1 MFRRLLLAALLLA
14 QTVISLAAE
23 PEGVATPDQEKF
35 FEEKVR
41 PILAT
46 RCLDCHGPK
55 KEESGLRLDSRQ
67 AALDGGDSGERA
79 VVPGE
84 PGRSLL
90 VKAINHA
97 GDIHMPPDNKLPPEE
112 IEILTGW
119 IQQGL
124 PWPAGSHSSL
134 PQQSA
139 ADRAPIH
146 RAAHWAYQPVIRPP
160 LPPIQNPKFKIQN
173 AIDVFVLARLD
184 SAGLSPSPPADRRT
198 LIRRATYD
206 LLGLPPTPE
215 ESEAFLA
222 DDRPDAYER
231 LIDRLLASPHYGERW
246 GRHWLDVARYGDTK
260 GYAFAQER
268 RYPYAYTY
276 RDYVIRA
283 LNADLPYDQFVT
295 EQLAA
300 DRLPIGDDKSSLA
313 ALGFLTT
320 GRKFNNTQDDLDDQ
334 IDATT
339 RGLLGLT
346 VACAR
351 CHDHKFDA
359 IPTEDYYSLYGVFAS
374 CSPPPELPLLGS
386 RQQGE
391 EYQKFEAELAKLRGK
406 AEKFAAE
413 KHAAFLDQ
421 TRHQSA
427 DYLARVTAGT
437 QNVLLAKLPFLS
449 LDPKDL
455 RPRMIQRWQRYLDEQ
470 SKLDHP
476 VLGPWSELVKLP
488 NEDFPERA
496 APILAR
502 WQAAAAGC
510 DRGQLNPLVQ
520 TALAADV
527 PATRMDLAR
536 IYGKLLTDAYEQW
549 KAAGANTEA
558 LEKVPAE
565 VRQLANVLVG
575 KDSPTDVAV
584 GDLRQYLDRADRN
597 KYTELQKKVE
607 SFQANSPL
615 APPRAMSVVD
625 NARPTEPRVLIRGNP
640 SRQGKQVPR
649 QFLLVMS
656 EAPRSPFQ
664 QGSGRLELAQKI
676 VAPENPLTRRVIVN
690 RLWMHHFGE
699 PLVLTPSDFGIR
711 SQPPTHPEL
720 LDWLS
725 VRLADRGWSLKAL
738 HRTILCSAAYQ
749 QASFDRPDCRA
760 VDPENRLLW
769 RSNRRRLE
777 LEAVRDSL
785 LAIAGRLDTRMFGR
799 PVELTKSPFP
809 PRRAVY
815 GFIDRQ
821 DLPSLFRV
829 FDIASPDSSTPRRP
843 RTTVPQQALFMMN
856 SPLVVEQAQALATRP
871 DVASATDPAAQVAA
885 LYRVVLT
892 RAPDAS
898 ELALGQEFLAAA
910 AAVNAQ
916 SPDSMKLAPLA
927 QYAQLLLLT
936 NEVMYID

>member
-1 MFRRLLLAALLLA
+1 MQFRMASLLLVVIVAALGR
-14 QTVISLAAE
+14 AAE
-23 PEGVATPDQEKF
+23 PGAAITAEQEQF
-35 FEEKVR
+35 FEAKVR
-41 PILAT
+41 PILAA

-79 VVPGE
+79 VVPGD
-84 PGRSLL
+84 PDRSLL
-90 VKAINHA
+90 VTAINRA
-97 GDIHMPPDNKLPPEE
+97 GDIHMPPETKLPAGE
-112 IEILTGW
+112 IEILTDW
-119 IQQGL
+119 IRQGL
-124 PWPAGSHSSL
+124 PWPQSSQADL
-134 PQQSA
+134 PVQSA
-139 ADRAPIH
+139 ADRAPDH
-146 RAAHWAYQPVIRPP
+146 RANHWAFQPVANPP
-160 LPPIQNPKFKIQN
+160 LPPIRNPQSAVRN
-173 AIDVFVLARLD
+173 PIDHFILARLET
-184 SAGLSPSPPADRRT
+184 AGLSLSPAADRRT
-198 LIRRATYD
+198 LIRRANYD

-215 ESEAFLA
+215 DVAAFTA

-283 LNADLPYDQFVT
+283 LNADLPYDKFVV

-300 DRLPIGDDKSSLA
+300 DRLAMGEDKSSLA

-320 GRKFNNTQDDLDDQ
+320 GRKFNNAHDDLDDQ

-374 CSPPPELPLLGS
+374 CSPPAELPLLGS
-386 RQQGE
+386 PQEGE
-391 EYQKFEAELAKLRGK
+391 EHKKFEAELAALRGE

-413 KHAAFLDQ
+413 KHAEFLDE

-427 DYLARVTAGT
+427 DYLARVAAGT
-437 QNVLLAKLPFLS
+437 QSTLLAKLPYLS

-470 SKLDHP
+470 AKADHP

-488 NEDFPERA
+488 NEHFPERA

-502 WQAAAAGC
+502 WQAATAGC
-510 DRGQLNPLVQ
+510 DRGQLNPLVK
-520 TALAADV
+520 AAFAADV
-527 PATRMDLAR
+527 PRARMDLAR
-536 IYGKLLTDAYEQW
+536 IYGKLLTDAFEQW
-549 KAAGANTEA
+549 KAGGASSEA
-558 LEKVPAE
+558 LDKLPPEA
-565 VRQLANVLVG
+565 RQLAEVLVG
-575 KDSPTDVAV
+575 KQSPTSVAV
-584 GDLRQYLDRADRN
+584 SDVRQYLNRADRN

-607 SFQANSPL
+607 SFQATSPL

-625 NARPTEPRVLIRGNP
+625 NPQPVDPRVLIRGNP
-640 SRQGKQVPR
+640 DRLGKPVPR

-656 EAPRSPFQ
+656 SAQRQPFT
-664 QGSGRLELAQKI
+664 GSSGRLELAQKI

-690 RLWMHHFGE
+690 RLWMHHLGE

-711 SQPPTHPEL
+711 SEEPTHPEL
-720 LDWLS
+720 LDWLATS
-725 VRLADRGWSLKAL
+725 LLDREWSLKTL
-738 HRTILCSAAYQ
+738 HRTIMCSAAYQ
-749 QASFDRPDCRA
+749 QASLDRADCRA
-760 VDPENRLLW
+760 IDPENRLLW
-769 RSNRRRLE
+769 RANRRRLE
-777 LEAVRDSL
+777 LESVRDTL
-785 LAIAGRLDTRMFGR
+785 LAVAGRLDTHMFGR

-809 PRRAVY
+809 LRRAVY
-815 GFIDRQ
+815 GYIDRQ
-821 DLPSLFRV
+821 DLPNLFRV

-843 RTTVPQQALFMMN
+843 RTTVPQQALFLMN
-856 SPLVVEQAQALATRP
+856 SPLVVEQAEALSARP
-871 DVASATDPAAQVAA
+871 EVASAADTAAQVAA
-885 LYRVVLT
+885 LYRLVLA
-892 RAPDAS
+892 RAPDAD
-898 ELALGQEFLAAA
+898 ELAIGQEFLAATRA
-910 AAVNAQ
+910 ADINSSDA
-916 SPDSMKLAPLA
+916 MKLKPLA

-936 NEVMYID
+936 NEVMYVD